1 MNDLMVIPDSFGAG
15 EDEHTNISVKSIDE
29 AVNISQD
36 IQKFC
41 LDKGMDKRKSF
52 YAALAAEEMVV
63 NVVEH
68 GFARDKKRHS
78 VDVRVVCKEGN
89 IILSIKDD
97 CQPFDPESMN
107 QLTSGDDVA
116 SNIGIRMI
124 YSIAESIKYQN
135 MFGLNVLTIRI

>member
-1 MNDLMVIPDSFGAG
+1 M
-15 EDEHTNISVKSIDE
+15 
-29 AVNISQD
+29 
-36 IQKFC
+36 
-41 LDKGMDKRKSF
+41 
-52 YAALAAEEMVV
+52 
-63 NVVEH
+63 
-68 GFARDKKRHS
+68 
-78 VDVRVVCKEGN
+78 DVRVVCKEGN